1 MLIRCIIISLAIA
14 QFANA
19 KVSFNNDIRPLLS
32 NHCYRCHGPDENER
46 KAGLRLDSFEGA
58 TKDNDGIKALVAGNI
73 EDSELI
79 YRIISEDPDEVMPP
93 PKAGNKLSKDQ
104 IELIMPYTP
113 KGIVRRDEIARTR
126 DKTGREPYFLCSG
139 PAILTETA

>member
-14 QFANA
+14 QFADA
-19 KVSFNNDIRPLLS
+19 RVSFNNDIRPLLS

-58 TKDNDGIKALVAGNI
+58 TKDNDGFKALVAGNI

-104 IELIMPYTP
+104 IELI
-113 KGIVRRDEIARTR
+113 KQWLSVEFEG
-126 DKTGREPYFLCSG
+126 GRHQKRIEKLDSY
-139 PAILTETA
+139 